1 MEEDLQGLNALKK
14 CMINE
19 TSALI
24 SIDLLYN
31 RIGEKG
37 AKIFENDLV
46 EGMNTKIE
54 EFFVDSSI
62 PINIF
67 EKVFYFILFIYLCC
81 LIYLLFF

>member
-1 MEEDLQGLNALKK
+1 MEEDLHGLNALKL
-14 CMINE
+14 CMLKE

-24 SIDLLYN
+24 SVDLLYN

-37 AKIFENDLV
+37 AKIFENDFK

-62 PINIF
+62 PIKIF
-67 EKVFYFILFIYLCC
+67 ETVFDFFHYL
-81 LIYLLFF
+81 IFYN